1 VWKTLRERYRS
12 ALRYK
17 LLVLVLLPLLLAM
30 AATLGYTLYW
40 LNGYTLET
48 LFFSVHDDLALA
60 RGVLRQIGDDYQA
73 PLQQLVQSPPF
84 KQALR
89 KSDAA
94 AIERMLRQVR
104 DDKGFAFLHLTGV
117 AGEWLYEPAAGAGR
131 SSKPSPLTDRAA
143 RGIADDALEV
153 FTTEDLRREN
163 VELVSRARIPAD
175 GSAPGTP
182 PAQRDALM
190 LRVAQPIADEQ
201 GRVRM
206 VLDGAVLLNH
216 NAALLDAIRGRVFS
230 SGGLP
235 AGAEPI
241 VTLILG
247 EVRIASS
254 TAGIAAPEGERV
266 SLRTN
271 MRTQDSGS
279 IWTRLDRLG
288 GDGFISAYG
297 PLYDVNGQW
306 IGALH
311 VGFRE
316 GAFRAAHYQAAA
328 LLLALF
334 FAATAV
340 AAWIAVRGVRTI
352 FKPVER
358 MTAVVRATQAG
369 EDRRIGPVGSHDE
382 VGELARQFDAMLDLL
397 QERNREI
404 QRAAQALEAKVAER
418 TRELAQKNAELQ
430 ATVSQLAQT
439 REQLVFAEKLS
450 ALGQMAAG
458 VAHEIN
464 NPAAVIL
471 GNLEVLAAE
480 LGEGAQPVA
489 QEIELI
495 TQQVERIRHIVT
507 SLIQF
512 AHATPTERPV
522 ENVDVNHVVRDVLPL
537 VTHVLKGKSIRL
549 STRLEARNIVGANV
563 FDVEQVLINLIV
575 NAANAVRRDGTIE
588 IATAD
593 GENGGVTI
601 SVRDNGPGIAP
612 EQLKRIFDPFFT
624 TDPRHGIGLG
634 LSVSYGLVSRYG
646 GHITVESS
654 LGRGSVFQ
662 VTLLRRPV
670 PVNEVTVRTANG
682 RISTA
687 AATSDKE
694 AIYG

>member
-1 VWKTLRERYRS
+1 MWKTLRERYRS

-60 RGVLRQIGDDYQA
+60 RGVLRQLGDEYQVK
-73 PLQQLVQSPPF
+73 LQQLAQSPPF
-84 KQALR
+84 KSALQR
-89 KSDAA
+89 ADGV
-94 AIERMLRQVR
+94 AIERLLRQTR

-143 RGIADDALEV
+143 RGIADEALEV
-153 FTTEDLRREN
+153 FTLQDLDREHAD
-163 VELVSRARIPAD
+163 LAARARVTPTNNTPGARPAE
-175 GSAPGTP
+175 
-182 PAQRDALM
+182 QRALI
-190 LRVAQPIADEQ
+190 LRIVQPITDEQ
-201 GRVRM
+201 GRARM
-206 VLDGAVLLNH
+206 VLDGAVLLNR
-216 NAALLDAIRGRVFS
+216 NAALLDAVRGRVF
-230 SGGLP
+230 GAGALP

-247 EVRIASS
+247 DVRIAGS
-254 TAGIAAPEGERV
+254 TSGVTAMEGERV
-266 SLRTN
+266 SPRPDA
-271 MRTQDSGS
+271 RIQDSDGTW
-279 IWTRLDRLG
+279 IGRDRLG

-297 PLYDVNGQW
+297 PLYDVNGQR

-316 GAFRAAHYQAAA
+316 GAFRAAHYRAAA

-334 FAATAV
+334 FAATVV

-352 FKPVER
+352 FKPIER

-397 QERNREI
+397 QERNHEI

-450 ALGQMAAG
+450 ALGQMAAS

-480 LGEGAQPVA
+480 LGEGARPVA
-489 QEIELI
+489 REIELI

-507 SLIQF
+507 SLLQF
-512 AHATPTERPV
+512 ARATPAERPV
-522 ENVDVNHVVRDVLPL
+522 EDVDVNHVVRDVLPL
-537 VTHVLKGKSIRL
+537 VAHVLKGKSIRL
-549 STRLEARNIVGANV
+549 ETRCGARHIVGINV
-563 FDVEQVLINLIV
+563 FDLEQVLINLIV
-575 NAANAVRRDGTIE
+575 NAANAVHDDGAIE

-601 SVRDNGPGIAP
+601 SVRDNGPGMAP

-634 LSVSYGLVSRYG
+634 LSVSYGLVSQYG
-646 GHITVESS
+646 GHITVESR
-654 LGRGSVFQ
+654 LGRGSVFR
-662 VTLLRRPV
+662 VILLRRPV
-670 PVNEVTVRTANG
+670 PADVVGPGAHDG

-687 AATSDKE
+687 TASDKE

>member
-1 VWKTLRERYRS
+1 VWKILRERYRS

-17 LLVLVLLPLLLAM
+17 LLVLVLLPLSLAM

-60 RGVLRQIGDDYQA
+60 RGALQQAGDAYQA
-73 PLQQLVQSPPF
+73 PLQQLAQSPRF

-89 KSDAA
+89 KSDGAV
-94 AIERMLRQVR
+94 IERMLRQVR

-117 AGEWLYEPAAGAGR
+117 AGEWLYESAAGAER

-143 RGIADDALEV
+143 RGIADSALEV
-153 FTTEDLRREN
+153 FTEEDLSREN
-163 VELVSRARIPAD
+163 TDLATQARV
-175 GSAPGTP
+175 TP
-182 PAQRDALM
+182 TSGASGGPTAQRQALM
-190 LRVAQPIADEQ
+190 LRVAQPITDEQ

-216 NAALLDAIRGRVFS
+216 NTALLDTIRGRVFG
-230 SGGLP
+230 SGVLP
-235 AGAEPI
+235 ADAKPI
-241 VTLILG
+241 VTLILDN
-247 EVRIASS
+247 VRIAGSNAGL
-254 TAGIAAPEGERV
+254 TAPVGERV

-271 MRTQDSGS
+271 MRTQDTSG
-279 IWTRLDRLG
+279 IWTRSDRFG
-288 GDGFISAYG
+288 GDEFISAYG

-316 GAFRAAHYQAAA
+316 GAFRAAHYRAAT

-334 FAATAV
+334 LVATAV

-352 FKPVER
+352 FGPIER
-358 MTAVVRATQAG
+358 MAAVVRATQAG

-382 VGELARQFDAMLDLL
+382 IGELARQFDAMLDLL
-397 QERNREI
+397 QQRNREI
-404 QRAAQALEAKVAER
+404 QRAAQALEVKVAAR
-418 TRELAQKNAELQ
+418 TWQLSQKNAELQ

-439 REQLVFAEKLS
+439 REQLVFAERLS

-471 GNLEVLAAE
+471 GNLEVLVAE
-480 LGEGAQPVA
+480 LGDDARPVA
-489 QEIELI
+489 REIELI

-507 SLIQF
+507 SLLQF
-512 AHATPTERPV
+512 ARAAPAERPV
-522 ENVDVNHVVRDVLPL
+522 EDVDVNLVVRDVLPL
-537 VTHVLKGKSIRL
+537 VAHVLKGKSIRL
-549 STRLEARNIVGANV
+549 ATRLEARQVVGANV
-563 FDVEQVLINLIV
+563 FDLEQVLINLIV
-575 NAANAVRRDGTIE
+575 NAANAMRDDGVIE
-588 IATAD
+588 ITTKDA
-593 GENGGVTI
+593 ENGGVTI

-624 TDPRHGIGLG
+624 TDPRQGIGLG

-646 GHITVESS
+646 GHITVESR
-654 LGRGSVFQ
+654 LGHGTVFR
-662 VTLLRRPV
+662 VMLLRRPASM
-670 PVNEVTVRTANG
+670 NEATAHATNG

-687 AATSDKE
+687 ATSDQE